1 MPNVSAH
8 RSSEVVEAVNGIEAV
23 KSPTPV
29 IPPMP
34 EALLQ
39 VPASRRFS
47 RWLGRSILQL
57 GGWRMVAPMPTEGRA
72 VVIFAPHSSNWD
84 GIWGLAA
91 KLGMGVDARILA
103 KSQLFWWPLGVLL
116 RRIGVVPLDR
126 SAPQGT
132 VGQAVALIQRSE
144 RIWYVLAPEGTRKRV
159 TEWKG
164 GFLKIAHQAGVPV
177 IPAYIHYPEKIIG
190 FGPAYR
196 TTGDFDADMK
206 AIRDFYRPWQG
217 KNRGTV

>member
-1 MPNVSAH
+1 MGLN
-8 RSSEVVEAVNGIEAV
+8 IL
-23 KSPTPV
+23 KSQMPV

-34 EALLQ
+34 ASLPQ
-39 VPASRRFS
+39 VPPNRFS
-47 RWLGRSILQL
+47 CWFGRTVLRL
-57 GGWRMVAPMPTEGRA
+57 GGWQVVEPMPTAGRA

-84 GIWGLAA
+84 GLWGFAA
-91 KLGMGVDARILA
+91 KLGMGVDGRVLA
-103 KSQLFWWPLGVLL
+103 KRQLFWWPLGILL
-116 RRIGVVPLDR
+116 RRLGAVPLDR

-132 VGQAVALIQRSE
+132 VGQAVAMLNRHE
-144 RIWYVLAPEGTRKRV
+144 KIWYVLAPEGTRKRV

-190 FGPAYR
+190 FGPAFH
-196 TTGDFDADMK
+196 TTGDFEADMK